1 MTFSLVAVA
10 ALANGLLIGLIPTL
24 IDGLKPAIQARLN
37 LPEGRIEW
45 HVRLFYLAW
54 LPGMPLAGWLLDA
67 TANRDV
73 LLYAGLLPLILGM
86 AWLGLA
92 RNSASAFFNAIFLG
106 LGYSVLTTATVRL
119 MTVAFFPDYV
129 NEYRLNIAS
138 LNLGFVAI
146 GVGAILGP
154 YLVKAIEQWTGVRQ
168 GLLYISI
175 AMLAPAVLTA
185 LCESS
190 AFPSNVQ
197 DHGLAIGVF
206 SNTIMAMIAVVI
218 LLYFALET
226 CLEFWPEAYLKEIG
240 YEGRAFKVGVLV
252 FWLAFVLSRLAAA
265 WLFYEHPSLGPPLTL
280 ILLIASAVILGNLAG
295 GFEIGSGSLGFWLLG
310 VCYGPLLPG
319 FLGIAL
325 DSGAPLPTSA
335 LGMLLALSGI
345 DTLVLRPFLAGA
357 TRNYKPRSVMFVPTI
372 VALLATAVLLVLGFV

>member
-24 IDGLKPAIQARLN
+24 IDGLKPAMQARLS

-67 TANRDV
+67 AANRAV

-129 NEYRLNIAS
+129 NDYRLNIAS

-154 YLVKAIEQWTGVRQ
+154 YLVKAVEQWTGVRQ

-175 AMLAPAVLTA
+175 AMLAPAV
-185 LCESS
+185 
-190 AFPSNVQ
+190 
-197 DHGLAIGVF
+197 
-206 SNTIMAMIAVVI
+206 
-218 LLYFALET
+218 
-226 CLEFWPEAYLKEIG
+226 
-240 YEGRAFKVGVLV
+240 
-252 FWLAFVLSRLAAA
+252 
-265 WLFYEHPSLGPPLTL
+265 
-280 ILLIASAVILGNLAG
+280 
-295 GFEIGSGSLGFWLLG
+295 
-310 VCYGPLLPG
+310 
-319 FLGIAL
+319 
-325 DSGAPLPTSA
+325 
-335 LGMLLALSGI
+335 
-345 DTLVLRPFLAGA
+345 
-357 TRNYKPRSVMFVPTI
+357 
-372 VALLATAVLLVLGFV
+372 